1 MGGRTMLKDDS
12 LLQEKCANVL
22 ICLQNIASKNYRS
35 AVNVPFYMDKA
46 KEVERLD
53 LVQEL
58 NELMDI
64 CGHSRKYKNIIHL
77 LNEVYESN
85 EAVKQSRKED

>member
-1 MGGRTMLKDDS
+1 MLKDDL
-12 LLQEKCANVL
+12 LLQDKCANVL

-35 AVNVPFYMDKA
+35 AVNVPFYIDKA
-46 KEVERLD
+46 KGVEHLD

-77 LNEVYESN
+77 LNEVYESV
-85 EAVKQSRKED
+85 EAEKQSRKED

>member
-1 MGGRTMLKDDS
+1 MLENDL

-46 KEVERLD
+46 KEVEHLD

-58 NELMDI
+58 SEFMDI
-64 CGHSRKYKNIIHL
+64 CRHSRKYKNIIHL
-77 LNEVYESN
+77 LNEVYESV
-85 EAVKQSRKED
+85 EAEKQSRKED

>member
-1 MGGRTMLKDDS
+1 MLKDDL
-12 LLQEKCANVL
+12 LLQEKCAKVL
-22 ICLQNIASKNYRS
+22 ICLQNTASKNYRS
-35 AVNVPFYMDKA
+35 AVNAPFYMDKA
-46 KEVERLD
+46 KEVERLS

-64 CGHSRKYKNIIHL
+64 CGHSKKYKNIIHL

>member
-1 MGGRTMLKDDS
+1 MGGRTMLRDD
-12 LLQEKCANVL
+12 LLLRDKCAKVL

-46 KEVERLD
+46 KEIEQLD
-53 LVQEL
+53 LLQEL
-58 NELMDI
+58 NEFMDI

-77 LNEVYESN
+77 LNEVYESV
-85 EAVKQSRKED
+85 ELEKQSRKEE

>member
-1 MGGRTMLKDDS
+1 MLKDDL
-12 LLQEKCANVL
+12 LLQEKCADVL
-22 ICLQNIASKNYRS
+22 LCLQDIASKNYRS

-46 KEVERLD
+46 KEVEKLD
-53 LVQEL
+53 LSQAID
-58 NELMDI
+58 ELMDI

-77 LNEVYESN
+77 LNEVYESV

>member
-1 MGGRTMLKDDS
+1 MLKKDD
-12 LLQEKCANVL
+12 LLLREKCANVL

-46 KEVERLD
+46 KKIEQLD
-53 LVQEL
+53 LLQEL
-58 NELMDI
+58 NEFIDI

-77 LNEVYESN
+77 LNEVYESV
-85 EAVKQSRKED
+85 ESEKQSRKEE

>member
-1 MGGRTMLKDDS
+1 MLKDD
-12 LLQEKCANVL
+12 LLLREKCAKVL

-35 AVNVPFYMDKA
+35 AVNVPFYLDKA

-53 LVQEL
+53 LLQEL

-64 CGHSRKYKNIIHL
+64 CGHPRKYKNIIHL
-77 LNEVYESN
+77 LNEVYESV
-85 EAVKQSRKED
+85 ELEKQSRKED

>member
-1 MGGRTMLKDDS
+1 MLKDD
-12 LLQEKCANVL
+12 LLLREKCADVL

-46 KEVERLD
+46 KEVEQLD
-53 LVQEL
+53 LLQEFD
-58 NELMDI
+58 EFMDI

-77 LNEVYESN
+77 LNEVYESV
-85 EAVKQSRKED
+85 ELEKQSRNED

>member
-1 MGGRTMLKDDS
+1 MLRDD
-12 LLQEKCANVL
+12 LLRDKCAKVL

-46 KEVERLD
+46 KEIEQLD
-53 LVQEL
+53 LLQEL
-58 NELMDI
+58 NEFMDI

-77 LNEVYESN
+77 LNEVYESS
-85 EAVKQSRKED
+85 EAVKGCDTREEN

>member
-1 MGGRTMLKDDS
+1 M
-12 LLQEKCANVL
+12 
-22 ICLQNIASKNYRS
+22 
-35 AVNVPFYMDKA
+35 PFYIDKA
-46 KEVERLD
+46 KEIEHLD

-77 LNEVYESN
+77 LNEVYESS
-85 EAVKQSRKED
+85 EAEKQSRKED

>member
-46 KEVERLD
+46 KEIERLD

>member
-1 MGGRTMLKDDS
+1 MLKDD
-12 LLQEKCANVL
+12 LLLRDKCAKVL

-46 KEVERLD
+46 KEIEQLD
-53 LVQEL
+53 LLQEL

-77 LNEVYESN
+77 LNEVYESV
-85 EAVKQSRKED
+85 EAEKQSRKEE

>member
-1 MGGRTMLKDDS
+1 MLKNDL
-12 LLQEKCANVL
+12 LLQEKCAKVL
-22 ICLQNIASKNYRS
+22 ICLQDIASKNYRS

-46 KEVERLD
+46 KEIEKLD

-58 NELMDI
+58 NEFMDI

-77 LNEVYESN
+77 LNEVSEST

>member
-1 MGGRTMLKDDS
+1 MLKDDS

-46 KEVERLD
+46 KEAERLD

-85 EAVKQSRKED
+85 EAEKQSRKED

>member
-1 MGGRTMLKDDS
+1 MLKDDS
-12 LLQEKCANVL
+12 LLQEKCADVL

-46 KEVERLD
+46 KEIERLD

-64 CGHSRKYKNIIHL
+64 YKLSRKYKNIIHL

-85 EAVKQSRKED
+85 EVVKQSRKED

>member
-1 MGGRTMLKDDS
+1 MLKDD
-12 LLQEKCANVL
+12 LLLRDNCAKVL

-46 KEVERLD
+46 KEIEQLD
-53 LVQEL
+53 LIQEL

-77 LNEVYESN
+77 LNEVYESV
-85 EAVKQSRKED
+85 ESEKQSRKEE

>member
-1 MGGRTMLKDDS
+1 MLKDD
-12 LLQEKCANVL
+12 LLLRDKCAKVL

-35 AVNVPFYMDKA
+35 AVNVPFYIDKA
-46 KEVERLD
+46 KEIERLD

-58 NELMDI
+58 NEFMDI

-77 LNEVYESN
+77 LSEVYESV
-85 EAVKQSRKED
+85 ELEKQSRKED

>member
-1 MGGRTMLKDDS
+1 MLKDD
-12 LLQEKCANVL
+12 LLLREKCAKVL
-22 ICLQNIASKNYRS
+22 ICLQNIISKNYRS

-46 KEVERLD
+46 KEIERLD

-77 LNEVYESN
+77 LNEVYESV
-85 EAVKQSRKED
+85 EAVKQSRKEE

>member
-1 MGGRTMLKDDS
+1 MLKDD
-12 LLQEKCANVL
+12 LLLREKCAKVL

-46 KEVERLD
+46 KEVEHLD

-58 NELMDI
+58 SEFMDI
-64 CGHSRKYKNIIHL
+64 CRHSRKYKNIIHL
-77 LNEVYESN
+77 LNEVYESV
-85 EAVKQSRKED
+85 EAEKQSRKEE

>member
-1 MGGRTMLKDDS
+1 MLKDDS
-12 LLQEKCANVL
+12 LLQEKCADVL
-22 ICLQNIASKNYRS
+22 ICLQDIASKNYRS

-64 CGHSRKYKNIIHL
+64 CGHSRKYKNTIHL

>member
-1 MGGRTMLKDDS
+1 MLKDD
-12 LLQEKCANVL
+12 LLLREKCAKVL

-46 KEVERLD
+46 KEVEHLD

-58 NELMDI
+58 SEFMDI
-64 CGHSRKYKNIIHL
+64 CRHSRKYKNIIHL
-77 LNEVYESN
+77 LNEVYESV
-85 EAVKQSRKED
+85 EAEKQSRKED

>member
-1 MGGRTMLKDDS
+1 MLKNNL
-12 LLQEKCANVL
+12 LLQEKCAKVL

-53 LVQEL
+53 LTQEL

-77 LNEVYESN
+77 LNEVYESV
-85 EAVKQSRKED
+85 EVEKQSRKEE

>member
-1 MGGRTMLKDDS
+1 MLKDDS

-46 KEVERLD
+46 KEVEWLNV
-53 LVQEL
+53 LQEL
-58 NELMDI
+58 DELVDI
-64 CGHSRKYKNIIHL
+64 YKHSRKYKNIIHL
-77 LNEVYESN
+77 LNEVYESS

>member
-1 MGGRTMLKDDS
+1 MLKDDL
-12 LLQEKCANVL
+12 LLQDKCANVL

-35 AVNVPFYMDKA
+35 AVNVPFYIDKA
-46 KEVERLD
+46 KEVEQLD

-64 CGHSRKYKNIIHL
+64 CEHSGKYKNIIRL

>member
-1 MGGRTMLKDDS
+1 MLEND
-12 LLQEKCANVL
+12 LLLREKCEDML

-46 KEVERLD
+46 KEVEQLD
-53 LVQEL
+53 LSQAL
-58 NELMDI
+58 NEFMDI

-77 LNEVYESN
+77 LNEVYESVELEN
-85 EAVKQSRKED
+85 WLN

>member
-1 MGGRTMLKDDS
+1 MLRDD
-12 LLQEKCANVL
+12 LLLREKCANVL

-46 KEVERLD
+46 KEIEQLD
-53 LVQEL
+53 LLQEL

-64 CGHSRKYKNIIHL
+64 CRHSRKYKNIIHL
-77 LNEVYESN
+77 LNEVYESV
-85 EAVKQSRKED
+85 EAEKQSRKED

>member
-22 ICLQNIASKNYRS
+22 ICLQDIASKNYRS
-35 AVNVPFYMDKA
+35 AVNVPLYMDKA
-46 KEVERLD
+46 KQIEHLD

-77 LNEVYESN
+77 LNEVYESV
-85 EAVKQSRKED
+85 EAEKQSRNED